1 MCLVSHLCWVLGNTT
16 LSDLLDISS
25 THHWRFGRD
34 LAGERSLLNLLHVYG
49 YFAWKDR
56 SCRWGRK
63 NVDLVPHTGLC
74 RRRTVGSFDSLGLVR
89 LITLLLLRLGISLL
103 LRSILGTLSW
113 GSCVGVGRLL
123 AWLVH
128 RNRLRASSI

>member
-1 MCLVSHLCWVLGNTT
+1 MCLVSNLCWVLGNTT
-16 LSDLLDISS
+16 LCDLLDISS

-49 YFAWKDR
+49 NFAWQDR

-63 NVDLVPHTGLC
+63 NVNLVPHTRLC
-74 RRRTVGSFDSLGLVR
+74 GRRTVGSFDSLGLVR

-103 LRSILGTLSW
+103 LRSILGALSW
-113 GSCVGVGRLL
+113 GGCVRVGRLL

-128 RNRLRASSI
+128 SNRLRASTT